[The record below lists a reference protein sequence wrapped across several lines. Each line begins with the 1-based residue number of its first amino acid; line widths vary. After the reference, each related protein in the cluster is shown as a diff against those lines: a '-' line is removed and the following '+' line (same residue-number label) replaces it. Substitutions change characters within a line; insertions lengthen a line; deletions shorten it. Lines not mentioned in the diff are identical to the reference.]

1 MNALNV
7 AEYTHSLGL
16 QAKTASALMA
26 KAPAAIKNKALKA
39 LARLLRE
46 NVAALQVD
54 NAKDLE
60 RAVANGLAGPMVD
73 RLKLTPFTQ
82 ALQAFERGDHTAA
95 ALSTLARQQTTL
107 LAALPPRY
115 SEVLLNLLDR
125 LESSALFSEESCS
138 FSQKDLVANL
148 TMWME
153 KAQGALNA
161 S

>member
-1 MNALNV
+1 M
-7 AEYTHSLGL
+7 TD
-16 QAKTASALMA
+16 TASAQ
-26 KAPAAIKNKALKA
+26 
-39 LARLLRE
+39 LAT
-46 NVAALQVD
+46 
-54 NAKDLE
+54 
-60 RAVANGLAGPMVD
+60 LA
-73 RLKLTPFTQ
+73 Q

-148 TMWME
+148 TMWAE
-153 KAQGALNA
+153 KAQGTLTAR
-161 S
+161 